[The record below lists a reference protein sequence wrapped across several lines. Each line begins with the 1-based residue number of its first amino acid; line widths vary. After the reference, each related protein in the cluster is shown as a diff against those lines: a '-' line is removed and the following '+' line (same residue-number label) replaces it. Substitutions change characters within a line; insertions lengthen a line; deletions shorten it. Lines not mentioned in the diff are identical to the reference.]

1 MSNLPQNVT
10 IVGSG
15 TQGSMLAFRS
25 AAFGRKVCL
34 YDLSK
39 EQLDNAMEKIRGWFG
54 DWVDAGKIPAD
65 TAATAYRSMRTAT
78 DLKDALKDC
87 DIIIEN
93 VPEVL
98 SLKQKV
104 WKELD
109 EAAPEATLLTTNSSS
124 LKASDIG
131 AFIKR
136 KDKTFNINF
145 MTPTT
150 DDLVEVM
157 WNANTSEKTKEAAIA
172 FLTAQKNVPI
182 ITKKEIK
189 GFSLNRV
196 WRAIKKESLKL
207 WAEGYIT
214 PEDFDRAWILEW
226 GTPHGPF
233 GLMDKVGL
241 DIVQQIEMTYYDES
255 QDPNDLPPQA
265 LQEMIDKGWLGEK
278 SGKGFYEYPDPAYSK
293 PGWLKGTKENA

>member
-1 MSNLPQNVT
+1 MLNLPQNVT

-34 YDLSK
+34 YDLSAD
-39 EQLDNAMEKIRGWFG
+39 QLTGAMEKIKGWFG
-54 DWVDAGKIPAD
+54 DWVDQGKLSPD
-65 TAATAYRSMRTAT
+65 TAAAAYQSMRTAT
-78 DLKDALKDC
+78 DLADALKDC

-93 VPEVL
+93 VPEIL
-98 SLKQKV
+98 TLKQSV

-109 EAAPEATLLTTNSSS
+109 QAAPPHTLLTTNSSS

-131 AFIKR
+131 AFIDR

-157 WNANTSEKTKEAAIA
+157 WNQYTSEETKEAALD
-172 FLTAQKNVPI
+172 FLTAQDNVPI
-182 ITKKEIK
+182 ITQKEIK

-241 DIVQQIEMTYYDES
+241 DIVEQIELTYYDES
-255 QDPNDLPPQA
+255 QDPNDRPPQA
-265 LQEMIDKGWLGEK
+265 LREMIEKGWLGEK
-278 SGKGFYEYPDPAYSK
+278 TGRGFYEYPDPAYSR
-293 PGWLKGTKENA
+293 PGWLKGRK

>member
-1 MSNLPQNVT
+1 MSKLPQNVT

-34 YDLSK
+34 YDLSE
-39 EQLDNAMEKIRGWFG
+39 EQLSNAMAKIKGWFG
-54 DWVDAGKIPAD
+54 DWVDEERLSPD
-65 TAATAYRSMRTAT
+65 MAATAFSSMRTT
-78 DLKDALKDC
+78 SNLDEALRDC

-109 EAAPEATLLTTNSSS
+109 QAAPAATLLTTNSSS

-131 AFIKR
+131 SFVAR

-157 WNANTSEKTKEAAIA
+157 WNDNTSEETREAAIA
-172 FLTAQKNVPI
+172 FLTAQENVPI

-207 WAEGYIT
+207 WSEGYIT
-214 PEDFDRAWILEW
+214 PEDFDRAWMLEW

-241 DIVQQIEMTYYDES
+241 DIVEQIELTYYDES
-255 QDPNDLPPQA
+255 KDPGDLPPRA
-265 LQEMIDKGWLGEK
+265 LREMIEQGRLGEK
-278 SGKGFYEYPDPAYSK
+278 TGRGFYEYPDPAYSR
-293 PGWLKGTKENA
+293 PGWLKGTK

>member
-1 MSNLPQNVT
+1 MSKLPQNVT

-34 YDLSK
+34 YDLSE
-39 EQLDNAMEKIRGWFG
+39 EQLSNAMAKIKGWFG
-54 DWVDAGKIPAD
+54 DWVDEERLSPD
-65 TAATAYRSMRTAT
+65 MAAAAFSSMRTT
-78 DLKDALKDC
+78 SNLEEALRDC

-109 EAAPEATLLTTNSSS
+109 QAAPAATLLTTNSSS

-131 AFIKR
+131 AFVAR

-157 WNANTSEKTKEAAIA
+157 WNDNTSQETREAAIA
-172 FLTAQKNVPI
+172 FLTAQENVPI

-207 WAEGYIT
+207 WSEGYIT
-214 PEDFDRAWILEW
+214 PEDFDRAWMLEW

-241 DIVQQIEMTYYDES
+241 DIVEQIELTYYDES
-255 QDPNDLPPQA
+255 KDPDDLPPRA
-265 LQEMIDKGWLGEK
+265 LREMIEQGRLGEK
-278 SGKGFYEYPDPAYSK
+278 TGRGFYEYPAPAYSR
-293 PGWLKGTKENA
+293 PGMVKRNKMR